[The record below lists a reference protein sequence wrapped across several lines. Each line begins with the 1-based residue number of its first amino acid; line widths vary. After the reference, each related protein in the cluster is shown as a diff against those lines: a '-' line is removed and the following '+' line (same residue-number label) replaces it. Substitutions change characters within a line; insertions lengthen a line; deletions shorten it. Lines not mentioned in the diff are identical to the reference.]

1 MKKIAIVIILLLSVA
16 ACTGTKVTPPIE
28 PPVVERPQARI
39 ALALGGGAARG
50 FAHIGVIKALE
61 AQGISPDIVVGTSAG
76 SVVGALYA
84 AGLNGFQIQELSMN
98 MEEDQVLDGSGLYRC
113 IAETII
119 SDKRGCIKGQA
130 LQDFI
135 NKNVKYRPIE
145 RLDKLFAAV

>member
-1 MKKIAIVIILLLSVA
+1 MRRLTLLLIA
-16 ACTGTKVTPPIE
+16 ALLSACATPPPAPMPPVP
-28 PPVVERPQARI
+28 PPVVAPKPPLRI

-98 MEEDQVLDGSGLYRC
+98 MEEDQVLDGSGMNRC
-113 IAETII
+113 IVETVI
-119 SDKRGCIKGQA
+119 SDKRGCIKGGGVQTV
-130 LQDFI
+130 L
-135 NKNVKYRPIE
+135 
-145 RLDKLFAAV
+145 